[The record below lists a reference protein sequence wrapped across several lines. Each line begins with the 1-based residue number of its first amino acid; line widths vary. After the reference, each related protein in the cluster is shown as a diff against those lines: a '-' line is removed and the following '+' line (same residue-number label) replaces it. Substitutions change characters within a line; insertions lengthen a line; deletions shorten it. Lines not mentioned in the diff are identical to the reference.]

1 MKKIAKK
8 NQIVIATLAVMIA
21 AAGYMN
27 YSGKLFPNKTKT
39 QETNSEL
46 ANKELLDISDEDASV
61 SSGDMKSQE
70 GDSGSGA
77 DSNAGS
83 TDDGSVDG
91 TPGEAVLTN
100 GSVSSVVSQAK
111 VSREQVRSKN
121 KETLQ
126 NIIDNKNLSAEEK
139 EKAVNQ
145 MVQMTETAEK
155 ESAAESLLAAKGF
168 HNSVVSITDEGI
180 TLKKIAKKNQI
191 VIATLAVMIAAAGY
205 MNYSGKLFPNK
216 TKTQETNSEL
226 ANKELLD
233 ISDEDASVSSGDMK
247 SQEGD
252 SGSGADSNAGS
263 TDDGSVDG
271 TPGEAVLT
279 NGSVS
284 SVVSQA
290 KVSREQVRSKNK
302 ETLQNIIDNKN
313 LSAEEKEKA
322 VNQMV
327 QMTETAEKES
337 AAESLLAAKGFYNSV
352 VSITDDQA
360 DVIVGASELSDANR
374 AQIEDIVTRK
384 TGVAAQNIVINPVN
398 ADSK

>member
-61 SSGDMKSQE
+61 SSGDIKSQD
-70 GDSGSGA
+70 GDTGSST
-77 DSNAGS
+77 DSNSGS

-100 GSVSSVVSQAK
+100 GSVSSVAAQAK

-126 NIIDNKNLSAEEK
+126 NIIDNKNLSDAEK

-155 ESAAESLLAAKGF
+155 EAVAESLLAAKGF
-168 HNSVVSITDEGI
+168 ND
-180 TLKKIAKKNQI
+180 
-191 VIATLAVMIAAAGY
+191 
-205 MNYSGKLFPNK
+205 
-216 TKTQETNSEL
+216 
-226 ANKELLD
+226 
-233 ISDEDASVSSGDMK
+233 
-247 SQEGD
+247 
-252 SGSGADSNAGS
+252 
-263 TDDGSVDG
+263 
-271 TPGEAVLT
+271 
-279 NGSVS
+279 
-284 SVVSQA
+284 
-290 KVSREQVRSKNK
+290 
-302 ETLQNIIDNKN
+302 
-313 LSAEEKEKA
+313 
-322 VNQMV
+322 
-327 QMTETAEKES
+327 
-337 AAESLLAAKGFYNSV
+337 SV

-360 DVIVGASELSDANR
+360 DVIMGASELSDANR

-398 ADSK
+398 ADAK

>member
-121 KETLQ
+121 KKTLQ

-168 HNSVVSITDEGI
+168 HNSVVSITD
-180 TLKKIAKKNQI
+180 
-191 VIATLAVMIAAAGY
+191 
-205 MNYSGKLFPNK
+205 
-216 TKTQETNSEL
+216 
-226 ANKELLD
+226 
-233 ISDEDASVSSGDMK
+233 
-247 SQEGD
+247 
-252 SGSGADSNAGS
+252 
-263 TDDGSVDG
+263 
-271 TPGEAVLT
+271 
-279 NGSVS
+279 
-284 SVVSQA
+284 
-290 KVSREQVRSKNK
+290 
-302 ETLQNIIDNKN
+302 
-313 LSAEEKEKA
+313 
-322 VNQMV
+322 
-327 QMTETAEKES
+327 
-337 AAESLLAAKGFYNSV
+337 
-352 VSITDDQA
+352 DQA

>member
-139 EKAVNQ
+139 GKAVNQ

-168 HNSVVSITDEGI
+168 H
-180 TLKKIAKKNQI
+180 
-191 VIATLAVMIAAAGY
+191 
-205 MNYSGKLFPNK
+205 
-216 TKTQETNSEL
+216 
-226 ANKELLD
+226 
-233 ISDEDASVSSGDMK
+233 
-247 SQEGD
+247 
-252 SGSGADSNAGS
+252 
-263 TDDGSVDG
+263 
-271 TPGEAVLT
+271 
-279 NGSVS
+279 
-284 SVVSQA
+284 
-290 KVSREQVRSKNK
+290 
-302 ETLQNIIDNKN
+302 
-313 LSAEEKEKA
+313 
-322 VNQMV
+322 
-327 QMTETAEKES
+327 
-337 AAESLLAAKGFYNSV
+337 NSV

>member
-168 HNSVVSITDEGI
+168 HNSVVSITD
-180 TLKKIAKKNQI
+180 
-191 VIATLAVMIAAAGY
+191 
-205 MNYSGKLFPNK
+205 
-216 TKTQETNSEL
+216 
-226 ANKELLD
+226 
-233 ISDEDASVSSGDMK
+233 
-247 SQEGD
+247 
-252 SGSGADSNAGS
+252 
-263 TDDGSVDG
+263 
-271 TPGEAVLT
+271 
-279 NGSVS
+279 
-284 SVVSQA
+284 
-290 KVSREQVRSKNK
+290 
-302 ETLQNIIDNKN
+302 
-313 LSAEEKEKA
+313 
-322 VNQMV
+322 
-327 QMTETAEKES
+327 
-337 AAESLLAAKGFYNSV
+337 
-352 VSITDDQA
+352 DQA
-360 DVIVGASELSDANR
+360 DVIVGASGLSDANR

>member
-46 ANKELLDISDEDASV
+46 PNKELLDISDEDASV

-168 HNSVVSITDEGI
+168 HNSVVSITD
-180 TLKKIAKKNQI
+180 
-191 VIATLAVMIAAAGY
+191 
-205 MNYSGKLFPNK
+205 
-216 TKTQETNSEL
+216 
-226 ANKELLD
+226 
-233 ISDEDASVSSGDMK
+233 
-247 SQEGD
+247 
-252 SGSGADSNAGS
+252 
-263 TDDGSVDG
+263 
-271 TPGEAVLT
+271 
-279 NGSVS
+279 
-284 SVVSQA
+284 
-290 KVSREQVRSKNK
+290 
-302 ETLQNIIDNKN
+302 
-313 LSAEEKEKA
+313 
-322 VNQMV
+322 
-327 QMTETAEKES
+327 
-337 AAESLLAAKGFYNSV
+337 
-352 VSITDDQA
+352 DQA
-360 DVIVGASELSDANR
+360 DVIVGAYELSDAIR

>member
-168 HNSVVSITDEGI
+168 HNSVVSITD
-180 TLKKIAKKNQI
+180 
-191 VIATLAVMIAAAGY
+191 
-205 MNYSGKLFPNK
+205 
-216 TKTQETNSEL
+216 
-226 ANKELLD
+226 
-233 ISDEDASVSSGDMK
+233 
-247 SQEGD
+247 
-252 SGSGADSNAGS
+252 
-263 TDDGSVDG
+263 
-271 TPGEAVLT
+271 
-279 NGSVS
+279 
-284 SVVSQA
+284 
-290 KVSREQVRSKNK
+290 
-302 ETLQNIIDNKN
+302 
-313 LSAEEKEKA
+313 
-322 VNQMV
+322 
-327 QMTETAEKES
+327 
-337 AAESLLAAKGFYNSV
+337 
-352 VSITDDQA
+352 DQA
-360 DVIVGASELSDANR
+360 DVIVGAAELSDANR

>member
-70 GDSGSGA
+70 GDFGSGA

-168 HNSVVSITDEGI
+168 HNSVVSITD
-180 TLKKIAKKNQI
+180 
-191 VIATLAVMIAAAGY
+191 
-205 MNYSGKLFPNK
+205 
-216 TKTQETNSEL
+216 
-226 ANKELLD
+226 
-233 ISDEDASVSSGDMK
+233 
-247 SQEGD
+247 
-252 SGSGADSNAGS
+252 
-263 TDDGSVDG
+263 
-271 TPGEAVLT
+271 
-279 NGSVS
+279 
-284 SVVSQA
+284 
-290 KVSREQVRSKNK
+290 
-302 ETLQNIIDNKN
+302 
-313 LSAEEKEKA
+313 
-322 VNQMV
+322 
-327 QMTETAEKES
+327 
-337 AAESLLAAKGFYNSV
+337 
-352 VSITDDQA
+352 DQA

>member
-27 YSGKLFPNKTKT
+27 YSGKLFPNKMKT

-168 HNSVVSITDEGI
+168 HNSVVSITD
-180 TLKKIAKKNQI
+180 
-191 VIATLAVMIAAAGY
+191 
-205 MNYSGKLFPNK
+205 
-216 TKTQETNSEL
+216 
-226 ANKELLD
+226 
-233 ISDEDASVSSGDMK
+233 
-247 SQEGD
+247 
-252 SGSGADSNAGS
+252 
-263 TDDGSVDG
+263 
-271 TPGEAVLT
+271 
-279 NGSVS
+279 
-284 SVVSQA
+284 
-290 KVSREQVRSKNK
+290 
-302 ETLQNIIDNKN
+302 
-313 LSAEEKEKA
+313 
-322 VNQMV
+322 
-327 QMTETAEKES
+327 
-337 AAESLLAAKGFYNSV
+337 
-352 VSITDDQA
+352 DQA

>member
-46 ANKELLDISDEDASV
+46 ANKDLLDISDEDASV

-145 MVQMTETAEK
+145 LVQMTETAEK

-168 HNSVVSITDEGI
+168 H
-180 TLKKIAKKNQI
+180 
-191 VIATLAVMIAAAGY
+191 
-205 MNYSGKLFPNK
+205 
-216 TKTQETNSEL
+216 
-226 ANKELLD
+226 
-233 ISDEDASVSSGDMK
+233 
-247 SQEGD
+247 
-252 SGSGADSNAGS
+252 
-263 TDDGSVDG
+263 
-271 TPGEAVLT
+271 
-279 NGSVS
+279 
-284 SVVSQA
+284 
-290 KVSREQVRSKNK
+290 
-302 ETLQNIIDNKN
+302 
-313 LSAEEKEKA
+313 
-322 VNQMV
+322 
-327 QMTETAEKES
+327 
-337 AAESLLAAKGFYNSV
+337 NSV

>member
-61 SSGDMKSQE
+61 SSGDMKSQV

-155 ESAAESLLAAKGF
+155 ESAAESLLAAKRF
-168 HNSVVSITDEGI
+168 H
-180 TLKKIAKKNQI
+180 
-191 VIATLAVMIAAAGY
+191 
-205 MNYSGKLFPNK
+205 
-216 TKTQETNSEL
+216 
-226 ANKELLD
+226 
-233 ISDEDASVSSGDMK
+233 
-247 SQEGD
+247 
-252 SGSGADSNAGS
+252 
-263 TDDGSVDG
+263 
-271 TPGEAVLT
+271 
-279 NGSVS
+279 
-284 SVVSQA
+284 
-290 KVSREQVRSKNK
+290 
-302 ETLQNIIDNKN
+302 
-313 LSAEEKEKA
+313 
-322 VNQMV
+322 
-327 QMTETAEKES
+327 
-337 AAESLLAAKGFYNSV
+337 NSV

>member
-61 SSGDMKSQE
+61 PSGDMKSQE

-168 HNSVVSITDEGI
+168 HNSVVSITD
-180 TLKKIAKKNQI
+180 
-191 VIATLAVMIAAAGY
+191 
-205 MNYSGKLFPNK
+205 
-216 TKTQETNSEL
+216 
-226 ANKELLD
+226 
-233 ISDEDASVSSGDMK
+233 
-247 SQEGD
+247 
-252 SGSGADSNAGS
+252 
-263 TDDGSVDG
+263 
-271 TPGEAVLT
+271 
-279 NGSVS
+279 
-284 SVVSQA
+284 
-290 KVSREQVRSKNK
+290 
-302 ETLQNIIDNKN
+302 
-313 LSAEEKEKA
+313 
-322 VNQMV
+322 
-327 QMTETAEKES
+327 
-337 AAESLLAAKGFYNSV
+337 
-352 VSITDDQA
+352 DQS

>member
-155 ESAAESLLAAKGF
+155 ESAAETLLAAKGF
-168 HNSVVSITDEGI
+168 HD
-180 TLKKIAKKNQI
+180 
-191 VIATLAVMIAAAGY
+191 
-205 MNYSGKLFPNK
+205 
-216 TKTQETNSEL
+216 
-226 ANKELLD
+226 
-233 ISDEDASVSSGDMK
+233 
-247 SQEGD
+247 
-252 SGSGADSNAGS
+252 
-263 TDDGSVDG
+263 
-271 TPGEAVLT
+271 
-279 NGSVS
+279 
-284 SVVSQA
+284 
-290 KVSREQVRSKNK
+290 
-302 ETLQNIIDNKN
+302 
-313 LSAEEKEKA
+313 
-322 VNQMV
+322 
-327 QMTETAEKES
+327 
-337 AAESLLAAKGFYNSV
+337 SV

-384 TGVAAQNIVINPVN
+384 TAAQNIVINPVN

>member
-155 ESAAESLLAAKGF
+155 ESAAESLLEAKGF
-168 HNSVVSITDEGI
+168 H
-180 TLKKIAKKNQI
+180 
-191 VIATLAVMIAAAGY
+191 
-205 MNYSGKLFPNK
+205 
-216 TKTQETNSEL
+216 
-226 ANKELLD
+226 
-233 ISDEDASVSSGDMK
+233 
-247 SQEGD
+247 
-252 SGSGADSNAGS
+252 
-263 TDDGSVDG
+263 
-271 TPGEAVLT
+271 
-279 NGSVS
+279 
-284 SVVSQA
+284 
-290 KVSREQVRSKNK
+290 
-302 ETLQNIIDNKN
+302 
-313 LSAEEKEKA
+313 
-322 VNQMV
+322 
-327 QMTETAEKES
+327 
-337 AAESLLAAKGFYNSV
+337 NSV

-384 TGVAAQNIVINPVN
+384 TGVAAQN

>member
-168 HNSVVSITDEGI
+168 HNSVVSITD
-180 TLKKIAKKNQI
+180 
-191 VIATLAVMIAAAGY
+191 
-205 MNYSGKLFPNK
+205 
-216 TKTQETNSEL
+216 
-226 ANKELLD
+226 
-233 ISDEDASVSSGDMK
+233 
-247 SQEGD
+247 
-252 SGSGADSNAGS
+252 
-263 TDDGSVDG
+263 
-271 TPGEAVLT
+271 
-279 NGSVS
+279 
-284 SVVSQA
+284 
-290 KVSREQVRSKNK
+290 
-302 ETLQNIIDNKN
+302 
-313 LSAEEKEKA
+313 
-322 VNQMV
+322 
-327 QMTETAEKES
+327 
-337 AAESLLAAKGFYNSV
+337 
-352 VSITDDQA
+352 DQA

-398 ADSK
+398 ADSKEAAENKGKP

>member
-61 SSGDMKSQE
+61 SSGEDIKSQD
-70 GDSGSGA
+70 GDTGSTDG
-77 DSNAGS
+77 NASS

-91 TPGEAVLTN
+91 TPGEAVLAN
-100 GSVSSVVSQAK
+100 GTVSSVAAQAK

-126 NIIDNKNLSAEEK
+126 SIIDNKNLSDAEK
-139 EKAVNQ
+139 ENAVNQ
-145 MVQMTETAEK
+145 MVQMTEIAEK
-155 ESAAESLLAAKGF
+155 EAAAESLLAAKGF
-168 HNSVVSITDEGI
+168 ND
-180 TLKKIAKKNQI
+180 
-191 VIATLAVMIAAAGY
+191 
-205 MNYSGKLFPNK
+205 
-216 TKTQETNSEL
+216 
-226 ANKELLD
+226 
-233 ISDEDASVSSGDMK
+233 
-247 SQEGD
+247 
-252 SGSGADSNAGS
+252 
-263 TDDGSVDG
+263 
-271 TPGEAVLT
+271 
-279 NGSVS
+279 
-284 SVVSQA
+284 
-290 KVSREQVRSKNK
+290 
-302 ETLQNIIDNKN
+302 
-313 LSAEEKEKA
+313 
-322 VNQMV
+322 
-327 QMTETAEKES
+327 
-337 AAESLLAAKGFYNSV
+337 SV

>member
-27 YSGKLFPNKTKT
+27 YSGKLFPNKAKT

-46 ANKELLDISDEDASV
+46 ANKELLDISDEDTSV
-61 SSGDMKSQE
+61 SSGDIKSQD
-70 GDSGSGA
+70 GDTGSST
-77 DSNAGS
+77 DSNSGS
-83 TDDGSVDG
+83 TDGGSVDG

-100 GSVSSVVSQAK
+100 GSVSSVAAQAK

-126 NIIDNKNLSAEEK
+126 NIIDNKNLSDAEK

-155 ESAAESLLAAKGF
+155 EAAAESLLAAKGF
-168 HNSVVSITDEGI
+168 ND
-180 TLKKIAKKNQI
+180 
-191 VIATLAVMIAAAGY
+191 
-205 MNYSGKLFPNK
+205 
-216 TKTQETNSEL
+216 
-226 ANKELLD
+226 
-233 ISDEDASVSSGDMK
+233 
-247 SQEGD
+247 
-252 SGSGADSNAGS
+252 
-263 TDDGSVDG
+263 
-271 TPGEAVLT
+271 
-279 NGSVS
+279 
-284 SVVSQA
+284 
-290 KVSREQVRSKNK
+290 
-302 ETLQNIIDNKN
+302 
-313 LSAEEKEKA
+313 
-322 VNQMV
+322 
-327 QMTETAEKES
+327 
-337 AAESLLAAKGFYNSV
+337 SV

>member
-1 MKKIAKK
+1 MKKIVKK
-8 NQIVIATLAVMIA
+8 NQIVIATLVVMIA

-77 DSNAGS
+77 DSNTGS

-168 HNSVVSITDEGI
+168 HNSVVSITD
-180 TLKKIAKKNQI
+180 
-191 VIATLAVMIAAAGY
+191 
-205 MNYSGKLFPNK
+205 
-216 TKTQETNSEL
+216 
-226 ANKELLD
+226 
-233 ISDEDASVSSGDMK
+233 
-247 SQEGD
+247 
-252 SGSGADSNAGS
+252 
-263 TDDGSVDG
+263 
-271 TPGEAVLT
+271 
-279 NGSVS
+279 
-284 SVVSQA
+284 
-290 KVSREQVRSKNK
+290 
-302 ETLQNIIDNKN
+302 
-313 LSAEEKEKA
+313 
-322 VNQMV
+322 
-327 QMTETAEKES
+327 
-337 AAESLLAAKGFYNSV
+337 
-352 VSITDDQA
+352 DQA

>member
-46 ANKELLDISDEDASV
+46 ANKELLEISDEDASV

-168 HNSVVSITDEGI
+168 HNSVVSITD
-180 TLKKIAKKNQI
+180 
-191 VIATLAVMIAAAGY
+191 
-205 MNYSGKLFPNK
+205 
-216 TKTQETNSEL
+216 
-226 ANKELLD
+226 
-233 ISDEDASVSSGDMK
+233 
-247 SQEGD
+247 
-252 SGSGADSNAGS
+252 
-263 TDDGSVDG
+263 
-271 TPGEAVLT
+271 
-279 NGSVS
+279 
-284 SVVSQA
+284 
-290 KVSREQVRSKNK
+290 
-302 ETLQNIIDNKN
+302 
-313 LSAEEKEKA
+313 
-322 VNQMV
+322 
-327 QMTETAEKES
+327 
-337 AAESLLAAKGFYNSV
+337 
-352 VSITDDQA
+352 DQA

>member
-61 SSGDMKSQE
+61 SSGDMKNQE

-168 HNSVVSITDEGI
+168 HNSVVSITD
-180 TLKKIAKKNQI
+180 
-191 VIATLAVMIAAAGY
+191 
-205 MNYSGKLFPNK
+205 
-216 TKTQETNSEL
+216 
-226 ANKELLD
+226 
-233 ISDEDASVSSGDMK
+233 
-247 SQEGD
+247 
-252 SGSGADSNAGS
+252 
-263 TDDGSVDG
+263 
-271 TPGEAVLT
+271 
-279 NGSVS
+279 
-284 SVVSQA
+284 
-290 KVSREQVRSKNK
+290 
-302 ETLQNIIDNKN
+302 
-313 LSAEEKEKA
+313 
-322 VNQMV
+322 
-327 QMTETAEKES
+327 
-337 AAESLLAAKGFYNSV
+337 
-352 VSITDDQA
+352 DQA

>member
-168 HNSVVSITDEGI
+168 HNSVVSI
-180 TLKKIAKKNQI
+180 
-191 VIATLAVMIAAAGY
+191 
-205 MNYSGKLFPNK
+205 
-216 TKTQETNSEL
+216 SE
-226 ANKELLD
+226 
-233 ISDEDASVSSGDMK
+233 
-247 SQEGD
+247 
-252 SGSGADSNAGS
+252 
-263 TDDGSVDG
+263 
-271 TPGEAVLT
+271 
-279 NGSVS
+279 
-284 SVVSQA
+284 
-290 KVSREQVRSKNK
+290 
-302 ETLQNIIDNKN
+302 
-313 LSAEEKEKA
+313 
-322 VNQMV
+322 
-327 QMTETAEKES
+327 
-337 AAESLLAAKGFYNSV
+337 Y
-352 VSITDDQA
+352 QA

>member
-39 QETNSEL
+39 QETNSEF
-46 ANKELLDISDEDASV
+46 ANKELLDISDEDTSV

-168 HNSVVSITDEGI
+168 HNSVVSITD
-180 TLKKIAKKNQI
+180 
-191 VIATLAVMIAAAGY
+191 
-205 MNYSGKLFPNK
+205 
-216 TKTQETNSEL
+216 
-226 ANKELLD
+226 
-233 ISDEDASVSSGDMK
+233 
-247 SQEGD
+247 
-252 SGSGADSNAGS
+252 
-263 TDDGSVDG
+263 
-271 TPGEAVLT
+271 
-279 NGSVS
+279 
-284 SVVSQA
+284 
-290 KVSREQVRSKNK
+290 
-302 ETLQNIIDNKN
+302 
-313 LSAEEKEKA
+313 
-322 VNQMV
+322 
-327 QMTETAEKES
+327 
-337 AAESLLAAKGFYNSV
+337 
-352 VSITDDQA
+352 DQA

>member
-8 NQIVIATLAVMIA
+8 HQIVIATLAVMIA

-168 HNSVVSITDEGI
+168 HNSVVSITD
-180 TLKKIAKKNQI
+180 
-191 VIATLAVMIAAAGY
+191 
-205 MNYSGKLFPNK
+205 
-216 TKTQETNSEL
+216 
-226 ANKELLD
+226 
-233 ISDEDASVSSGDMK
+233 
-247 SQEGD
+247 
-252 SGSGADSNAGS
+252 
-263 TDDGSVDG
+263 
-271 TPGEAVLT
+271 
-279 NGSVS
+279 
-284 SVVSQA
+284 
-290 KVSREQVRSKNK
+290 
-302 ETLQNIIDNKN
+302 
-313 LSAEEKEKA
+313 
-322 VNQMV
+322 
-327 QMTETAEKES
+327 
-337 AAESLLAAKGFYNSV
+337 
-352 VSITDDQA
+352 DQA

>member
-168 HNSVVSITDEGI
+168 HNSVVSITD
-180 TLKKIAKKNQI
+180 
-191 VIATLAVMIAAAGY
+191 
-205 MNYSGKLFPNK
+205 
-216 TKTQETNSEL
+216 
-226 ANKELLD
+226 D
-233 ISDEDASVSSGDMK
+233 
-247 SQEGD
+247 
-252 SGSGADSNAGS
+252 
-263 TDDGSVDG
+263 
-271 TPGEAVLT
+271 
-279 NGSVS
+279 
-284 SVVSQA
+284 
-290 KVSREQVRSKNK
+290 QV
-302 ETLQNIIDNKN
+302 
-313 LSAEEKEKA
+313 
-322 VNQMV
+322 
-327 QMTETAEKES
+327 
-337 AAESLLAAKGFYNSV
+337 
-352 VSITDDQA
+352 